1 VLLGHLSRK
10 VGWADLQVIRV
21 VIVLLIFGPGRLPE
35 MMGHLGKGLQEF
47 KKGLREPPEIQ
58 PQRLVMASHPTKAQD
73 RPPI

>member
-1 VLLGHLSRK
+1 MLLGHLSRK

>member
-35 MMGHLGKGLQEF
+35 MMGPPRQGFAGVQE
-47 KKGLREPPEIQ
+47 GTARAAGGWCAGQEPH
-58 PQRLVMASHPTKAQD
+58 ASGGSETGD
-73 RPPI
+73 V